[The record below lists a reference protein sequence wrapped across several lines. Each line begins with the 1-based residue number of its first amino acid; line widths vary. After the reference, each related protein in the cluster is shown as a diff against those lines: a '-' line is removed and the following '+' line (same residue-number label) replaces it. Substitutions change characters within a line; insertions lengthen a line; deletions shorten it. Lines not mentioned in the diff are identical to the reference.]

1 MKKSTYLSLSLLL
14 LAIGST
20 AFPSLSV
27 AHDLSRP
34 DAHAPAGVMADH
46 THNEGEWM
54 MSYSY
59 MTMGMEGNLDGSDD
73 IALADILMPMPG
85 TYMVAPT
92 EMTMGM
98 HMLGAM
104 YAPNDRVTLMLMT
117 NFIDTE
123 MDHVTAM
130 GGAFS
135 TSTSGLG
142 DSSISGL
149 YRLTNLDASNSHL
162 ILGLSLPT
170 GSIDETGV
178 TPASAP
184 NETQLPYPMQ
194 LGSGSYALEAGYSYN
209 YYFDD
214 WSWGGQVKGKVQ
226 LNDNDRDYKLGSRLT
241 ASAWAAKPLTP
252 NFSLSARLELQD
264 WADIEGADAALN
276 AALVSN
282 MVPTLDPSLRAGTRV
297 DLGIGINWVTLSSE
311 HSTLRL
317 AAEYL
322 VPVHQ
327 DLDGPQLGTD
337 QSLILK
343 TQLSF

>member
-1 MKKSTYLSLSLLL
+1 MKKTLYLLPVALGSIAVSSLGL
-14 LAIGST
+14 T
-20 AFPSLSV
+20 
-27 AHDLSRP
+27 HDLSRP
-34 DAHAPAGVMADH
+34 DAHAPAGVMGDH

-59 MTMGMEGNLDGSDD
+59 MTMEMNGNLDGSDD
-73 IALADILMPMPG
+73 IAIADILMPMPG

-104 YAPNDRVTLMLMT
+104 YAPTDRLTLMFMA
-117 NFIDTE
+117 NFIDTD

-149 YRLTNLDASNSHL
+149 YRLTYVEESNSHL
-162 ILGLSLPT
+162 SLGLSLPT

-178 TPASAP
+178 TPASSP

-194 LGSGSYALEAGYSYN
+194 LGSGSYALDAGYTYN
-209 YYFDD
+209 HFSAD
-214 WSWGGQVKGKVQ
+214 WSWGGQVKGKFQ
-226 LNDNDRDYKLGSRLT
+226 LNDNDRDYRLGNRFT
-241 ASAWAAKPLTP
+241 ASAWAAKPLTDQL
-252 NFSLSARLELQD
+252 SISARLEWQD
-264 WADIEGADAALN
+264 WADIEGADTALN
-276 AALVSN
+276 AA
-282 MVPTLDPSLRAGTRV
+282 MVATADPSLRAGTRI
-297 DLGIGINWVTLSSE
+297 DAGLGINWITKPSQHTS
-311 HSTLRL
+311 LRL

-322 VPVHQ
+322 APVHQ

-337 QSLILK
+337 QSLVLK
-343 TQLSF
+343 TQFSF

>member
-1 MKKSTYLSLSLLL
+1 MKTKYSPLAVVPVLALAAVLSS
-14 LAIGST
+14 
-20 AFPSLSV
+20 PSI

-34 DAHAPAGVMADH
+34 DAHAPAGVMGDH
-46 THNEGEWM
+46 THNQGEWM

-59 MTMGMEGNLDGSDD
+59 MTMEMDGNLDGTDD
-73 IALADILMPMPG
+73 IAVDDILMPMPG

-92 EMTMGM
+92 KMTMGM

-104 YAPNDRVTLMLMT
+104 YAPTDRLTLMAMV
-117 NFIDTE
+117 NFIDTD

-142 DSSISGL
+142 DISVGGL
-149 YRLTNLDASNSHL
+149 YRLHYVENSNSH
-162 ILGLSLPT
+162 INLGLSLPT

-194 LGSGSYALEAGYSYN
+194 LGSGSYALNAGYTYN
-209 YYFDD
+209 QFHDS
-214 WSWGGQVKGKVQ
+214 WSWGGQFKGKIQ
-226 LNDNDRDYKLGSRLT
+226 LNDNDRDYKLGARLT
-241 ASAWAAKPLTP
+241 ASAWAAKPITERL
-252 NFSLSARLELQD
+252 SLSARLEWQD
-264 WADIEGADAALN
+264 WADIDGADAALN
-276 AALVSN
+276 AA
-282 MVPTLDPSLRAGTRV
+282 MVATADPSLRAGTRIDAGFGV
-297 DLGIGINWVTLSSE
+297 NWITKPSQHTSF
-311 HSTLRL
+311 RL

-322 VPVHQ
+322 TPVHQ

-337 QSLILK
+337 HSLMLK
-343 TQLSF
+343 SQFSF

>member
-1 MKKSTYLSLSLLL
+1 MKKVSHLSLVCLST
-14 LAIGST
+14 LAVCC
-20 AFPSLSV
+20 LSV
-27 AHDLSRP
+27 AHDLPRP
-34 DAHAPAGVMADH
+34 DSHAPAGVMADH
-46 THNEGEWM
+46 THAEGEWM
-54 MSYSY
+54 LSYSY
-59 MTMGMEGNLDGSDD
+59 MEMGMEGNLDGSED

-104 YAPNDRVTLMLMT
+104 YAPSDRLTLMFMT
-117 NFIDTE
+117 NFIETE

-142 DSSISGL
+142 DSSIAGL
-149 YRLTNLDASNSHL
+149 FRLTSAENANSSANSHVT
-162 ILGLSLPT
+162 LGLSLPT

-194 LGSGSYALEAGYSYN
+194 LGSGSYALDAGYTYN
-209 YYFDD
+209 QYNQD
-214 WSWGGQVKGKVQ
+214 WSWGGQVKGKIQ

-241 ASAWAAKPLTP
+241 ATAWAAKPISA
-252 NFSLSARLELQD
+252 NFSISARLEWQD
-264 WADIEGADAALN
+264 WADIDGADAALN
-276 AALVSN
+276 AA
-282 MVPTLDPSLRAGTRV
+282 MVATADPSLRAGSRV
-297 DLGIGINWVTLSSE
+297 DAGIGINWVTLSSE
-311 HSTLRL
+311 HSTFRL

-322 VPVHQ
+322 VPLHQ
-327 DLDGPQLGTD
+327 NLDGPQLGTD
-337 QSLILK
+337 QSLVLK
-343 TQLSF
+343 TQFSF